1 MNKENT
7 AELKDFRAEV
17 VQWMEKN
24 RPKPPKFMLPL
35 SFLEVS
41 TDDQFYYLRDW
52 QQKVYEAGYLGMA
65 WPKEYGGYGQSQ
77 VKQDI
82 VDEEMARA
90 SVPLMVNVIGLSWAG
105 PTVLNMGSE
114 EQKKKYLKKILSG
127 EDIWCQGF
135 SEPEHGSD
143 LGSLQTT
150 ARHEGNSYIING
162 RKIWT
167 TLANYAKHM
176 ILIAR
181 TDPDAASKFYG
192 LSYFL
197 SPMDVPGIEVSPI
210 RKMTGEYGFCEVLF
224 ENAAI
229 PEDCLM
235 GGEGQGWTV
244 AMATLA
250 FERGAAGGQGGGR
263 ILDVGIA
270 ADLVELARASKR
282 DGQPAIE
289 DPVIRDHIVN
299 FIIQERIIALNRRRG
314 EIPGLIGER
323 PHALL
328 LMDKLVKT
336 EYMQKVAEFAVKI
349 QGGNAGLYEGDPNAI
364 AEGFWQRFYMN
375 SFGATIGGGTSEVL
389 RNIISERL
397 LGLPKG

>member
-1 MNKENT
+1 MNKGNT
-7 AELKDFRAEV
+7 AELKEFRAEV

-35 SFLEVS
+35 TFLEVS

-52 QQKVYEAGYLGMA
+52 QRKVYEAGYLGMA

-90 SVPLMVNVIGLSWAG
+90 RVPLMVNVIGLSWAG

-114 EQKKKYLKKILSG
+114 EQKKKYLKKILSC

-135 SEPEHGSD
+135 SEPEYGSD

-150 ARHEGNSYIING
+150 ARHKGNSYIING

-181 TDPDAASKFYG
+181 TDPDAASKFNG

-197 SPMDVPGIEVSPI
+197 SPMGRPGIEVSPI

-224 ENAAI
+224 EDVAI

-235 GGEGQGWTV
+235 GGEGQGWRV

-270 ADLVELARASKR
+270 EDLVELARTSKR

-289 DPVIRDHIVN
+289 DPVIRDQIVT

-314 EIPGLIGER
+314 EIPGLLGER

-336 EYMQKVAEFAVKI
+336 EYMQKIAEFAVKI
-349 QGGNAGLYEGDPNAI
+349 QGGHAGLYEGDPYAI
-364 AEGFWQRFYMN
+364 ADGFWQRYYMN
-375 SFGATIGGGTSEVL
+375 SFGGTIGGGTSEVL

-397 LGLPKG
+397 VGLPRG